1 MNEPSSFAES
11 LFDAADADVHRVQA
25 AFFAAVAR
33 LAPGLMPAAHDLLER
48 IATPNWALEWCLPL
62 WVGENLGLP
71 HDTQRLL
78 MLSNV
83 FGLGYVRVQDDL
95 TDDEAAKAPREE
107 ALALSTLLYHLWMD
121 AYRDLFSAHPA
132 FWPRLDAILG
142 EWVQATLAG
151 NQPNA
156 GAAWPLTEPARLQ
169 LAHRGA
175 PLKLAPGGACLLA
188 GKDGLIPTWDEALEH
203 LLAAMVLFDHAQDWR
218 DDLAAGRYNAFIA
231 YASPLPQTAEHRE
244 ANQRAVFDDM
254 LHGRGGRPYFAR
266 IMEEADAAERL
277 AQRTACAGL
286 GEYLARL
293 KAGLAT
299 SGERWAE
306 SYQAHL
312 RAITAQLL
320 DLPVD

>member
-1 MNEPSSFAES
+1 
-11 LFDAADADVHRVQA
+11 
-25 AFFAAVAR
+25 
-33 LAPGLMPAAHDLLER
+33 MPAAHHLLER
-48 IATPNWALEWCLPL
+48 ITTPNWALEWCLPL

-71 HDTQRLL
+71 HDTRRLL

-95 TDDEAAKAPREE
+95 TDDETTKAPRAE

-121 AYRDLFSAHPA
+121 AYRGRIQRASCLLAASRCDPGRVGASDPRRQPA
-132 FWPRLDAILG
+132 ERGRRMAPD
-142 EWVQATLAG
+142 
-151 NQPNA
+151 
-156 GAAWPLTEPARLQ
+156 GADTRLQ

-188 GKDGLIPTWDEALEH
+188 GKDGMIPTWDEALEH
-203 LLAAMVLFDHAQDWR
+203 LLAAMVLFDHAEDWR

-244 ANQRAVFDDM
+244 ANERAVFDEM
-254 LHGRGGRPYFAR
+254 FHGPGGRPYFAR
-266 IMEEADAAERL
+266 IIEEADVAERL
-277 AQRTACAGL
+277 AQCIACTGL
-286 GEYLARL
+286 SEYLTRL

-299 SGERWAE
+299 SGEQWAE
-306 SYQAHL
+306 GYQAHL

-320 DLPVD
+320 DLPVDCAPVQS